1 MEQGPTPKDIQCLK
15 NLGRNFEFTKIVT
28 LWKNREKAMKSQ
40 WKPREKAVKNIEK
53 PSKSG
58 LCKTC
63 KKNGFAILWSIFLI
77 SAPALYGCCWS
88 YGAFFFFKVMIFLRP
103 LVIEVL
109 YSNGRVKLVLWTDW
123 VSSFSWC
130 FGQLP
135 PSFSFHFARC
145 SVRPRFVLA
154 PSAAKQTKREPR
166 NKQRLERWDR
176 VNYISRNSD

>member
-1 MEQGPTPKDIQCLK
+1 MLEKFRAQLRVYENSDTVKKPWKGNEKPVKTP
-15 NLGRNFEFTKIVT
+15 
-28 LWKNREKAMKSQ
+28 WKGREKH
-40 WKPREKAVKNIEK
+40 WKTLKIRFVQNMQKEWFCDFVTNFSHKCSRSIW
-53 PSKSG
+53 
-58 LCKTC
+58 LLL
-63 KKNGFAILWSIFLI
+63 ILRRV
-77 SAPALYGCCWS
+77 
-88 YGAFFFFKVMIFLRP
+88 FFFKVMIFLRP